1 MTTHARITG
10 LMSHLDDIK
19 ETLDDG
25 VYLTIVNSLMEIKKT
40 ESCFYKVVLQNMHS
54 VRWYESEE
62 DTFIFKNFNDKTT
75 FYLKGVDI
83 EHTYEYYWGR
93 CHYLDKGQ
101 IPTQNGKPIY
111 AVGDV
116 IYDKD
121 KEQHNINSVIL
132 EITKVD

>member
-1 MTTHARITG
+1 MTTHTTITG

-25 VYLTIVNSLMEIKKT
+25 VYLTVVNSLMEIKKT

-54 VRWYESEE
+54 VRWYDCDE
-62 DTFIFKNFNDKTT
+62 DTCIFKNFNDKTT
-75 FYLKGVDI
+75 FYLRGVDI
-83 EHTYEYYWGR
+83 ENTRKFNWGK
-93 CHYLDKGQ
+93 CQYLDKGQ
-101 IPTQNGKPIY
+101 IPTHNGKPLY

-121 KEQHNINSVIL
+121 NQQHNINSVII